1 MFPSHIFTIIVSSHC
16 TDRVATIQQLIG
28 QLSESVVS
36 YTRVLELENDYVPAL
51 KGITITQTLIILL
64 FSVHIVH
71 CTDSMMILIEYC
83 CV

>member
-1 MFPSHIFTIIVSSHC
+1 MSSHC

-51 KGITITQTLIILL
+51 KGMTTAQTLIIIL
-64 FSVHIVH
+64 FSVDVIMVLY
-71 CTDSMMILIEYC
+71 DYID
-83 CV
+83 